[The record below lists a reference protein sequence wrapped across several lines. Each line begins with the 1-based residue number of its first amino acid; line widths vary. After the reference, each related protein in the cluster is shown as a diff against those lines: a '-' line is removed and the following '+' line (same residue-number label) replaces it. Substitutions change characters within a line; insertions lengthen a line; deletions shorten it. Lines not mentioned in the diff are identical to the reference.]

1 MQKPPNLQKGD
12 KVALVSTAR
21 KLTMEELQLG
31 VDEIKSWGLEPV
43 LGENLFAVD
52 NQFAGT
58 TEERIADFQEVLD
71 NPEIK
76 AIICVRG
83 GYGTVK
89 IIDELDFS
97 QFIKQP
103 KWVCGY
109 SDVTVLHNHIN
120 QNFGIET
127 LHSAMPLGFKDNT
140 PEALESL
147 RETLFGTSPIY
158 SCNANELNVLGEAE
172 GELVGGNLSIIYS
185 LTGTKSQLKTKG
197 KILFIEDL
205 DEYLYHIDRMMM
217 NLDRAGMLADLAGLV
232 VGGMTDMN
240 DNTVPY
246 GKTAKEIII
255 DAVKKYNYPIC
266 FDFPA
271 GHVDDNRILI
281 MGRKVHLKVTKEE
294 TELEFL
300 DKK

>member
-12 KVALVSTAR
+12 KVAIVSTAR
-21 KLTMEELQLG
+21 KLTVEELQLG
-31 VDEIKSWGLEPV
+31 IDEIKSWGLEPV
-43 LGENLFAVD
+43 LGKKLFAID

-58 TEERIADFQEVLD
+58 TDERTADLQEVLD

-103 KWVCGY
+103 KWICGY

-140 PEALESL
+140 PEALGSL
-147 RETLFGTSPIY
+147 KETLFGETLTY
-158 SCNANELNVLGEAE
+158 SCDANELNVLGEAE

-185 LTGTKSQLKTKG
+185 LTGTKSQLNTKG

-205 DEYLYHIDRMMM
+205 DEYLYHVDRMMM
-217 NLDRAGMLADLAGLV
+217 NLDRAGLLANLNGLV

-240 DNTVPY
+240 DNAVPY

-255 DAVKKYNYPIC
+255 DTVKKYNYPIC
-266 FDFPA
+266 FDY
-271 GHVDDNRILI
+271 VVCSILI
-281 MGRKVHLKVTKEE
+281 SPRKTLPSNI
-294 TELEFL
+294 FIYI
-300 DKK
+300 

>member
-1 MQKPPNLQKGD
+1 MQKPSNLKQGD

-31 VDEIKSWGLEPV
+31 VDKIKSWGLEPV
-43 LGENLFAVD
+43 LGKNLFAVD

-58 TEERIADFQEVLD
+58 TEERTADFQEALD

-89 IIDELDFS
+89 IIDELDFTH
-97 QFIKQP
+97 FIKEP
-103 KWVCGY
+103 KWICGY

-140 PEALESL
+140 TEAIESL
-147 RETLFGTSPIY
+147 KETLFGETLTY
-158 SCNANELNVLGEAE
+158 SCDANELNVLGEAE

-185 LTGTKSQLKTKG
+185 LTGTKSQLNTKG

-205 DEYLYHIDRMMM
+205 DEYLYHVDRMMM
-217 NLDRAGMLADLAGLV
+217 NLDRAGLLANLNGLV

-240 DNTVPY
+240 DNSVPY

-255 DAVKKYNYPIC
+255 DTVKRYNYPVC
-266 FDFPA
+266 FDIPA
-271 GHVDDNRILI
+271 GHLDDNRALI
-281 MGRKVHLKVTKEE
+281 MGRKVLLKVTGRE
-294 TELEFL
+294 TELEFS
-300 DKK
+300 

>member
-12 KVALVSTAR
+12 KVAIVSTAR

-31 VDEIKSWGLEPV
+31 IEVIKSWGLEPV
-43 LGENLFAVD
+43 LGKNLFAAD

-58 TEERIADFQEVLD
+58 TEERTADFQEVLD

-89 IIDELDFS
+89 IIDELDFT

-103 KWVCGY
+103 KWICGY

-140 PEALESL
+140 PEALGSL
-147 RETLFGTSPIY
+147 KETLFGETLTY
-158 SCNANELNVLGEAE
+158 SCDANELNVLGEAE

-185 LTGTKSQLKTKG
+185 LTGTKSQLNTNG

-217 NLDRAGMLADLAGLV
+217 NLDRAGLLANLKGFV

-240 DNTVPY
+240 DNAVPY

-255 DAVKKYNYPIC
+255 DTVKKYNYPVC

-271 GHVDDNRILI
+271 GHLDDNRALI
-281 MGRKVHLKVTKEE
+281 MGRNAHLKVTKEE
-294 TELEFL
+294 TKLEFS
-300 DKK
+300 